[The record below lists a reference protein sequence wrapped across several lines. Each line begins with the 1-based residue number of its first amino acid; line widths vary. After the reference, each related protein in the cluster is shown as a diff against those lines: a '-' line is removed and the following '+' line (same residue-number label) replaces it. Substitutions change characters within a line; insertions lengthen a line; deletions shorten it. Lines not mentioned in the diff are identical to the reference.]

1 MLRKRGIVT
10 SAKMQKTV
18 TVTVHRTVV
27 HPLYK
32 KSYKMSRKFLADTGE
47 LTVRPG
53 DEVEITECR
62 PLSKR
67 KRFRV
72 TEVIKQAAQVSEL
85 AEEAAIAAVTQKPA
99 KVSDVPS
106 P

>member
-1 MLRKRGIVT
+1 MLRKRGTVT
-10 SAKMQKTV
+10 SAKMTGTV
-18 TVTVHRTVV
+18 TVTVHRQVY

-32 KSYKMSRKFLADTGE
+32 KQYRMSNKFLADPGE
-47 LTVRPG
+47 LTVREG

-72 TEVIKQAAQVSEL
+72 TQIVKQAAQVSEL
-85 AEEAAIAAVTQKPA
+85 VEESGLSRLLHPL
-99 KVSDVPS
+99 P
-106 P
+106 